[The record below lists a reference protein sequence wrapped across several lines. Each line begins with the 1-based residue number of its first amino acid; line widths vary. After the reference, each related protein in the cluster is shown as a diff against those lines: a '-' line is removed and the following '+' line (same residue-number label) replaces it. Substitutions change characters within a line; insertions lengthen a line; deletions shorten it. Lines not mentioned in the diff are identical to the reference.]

1 MYVLIK
7 GGEES
12 TIEYME
18 SQSVVDPKVPLLN
31 EAYAYGVVEHP
42 FPLNCLIRKWHLG
55 SDFYNAVKIGIVQYV
70 CAKYPAGI
78 SLYSF
83 VSSWFSLY
91 LFDVFGNVFSR

>member
-1 MYVLIK
+1 MILLTNWLLYNIVNKCFWLFVYVLLK

-12 TIEYME
+12 TIDYME

-42 FPLNCLIRKWHLG
+42 FPLNFLIRKWHLG

-70 CAKYPAGI
+70 CAKFPAGI
-78 SLYSF
+78 SL
-83 VSSWFSLY
+83 
-91 LFDVFGNVFSR
+91 